1 VTAGAFFLRVG
12 IAIDD
17 DIVET
22 KDPEAIVSTR
32 RCTKKDEVEGQFT
45 VVVWLVGG
53 DGERVDVTRVL

>member
-17 DIVET
+17 DIVEI

-32 RCTKKDEVEGQFT
+32 SCTKKDEVEGQSP
-45 VVVWLVGG
+45 WLSGSLVETGNG
-53 DGERVDVTRVL
+53 LM